1 MAIGRMLE
9 TVLAVGSPVSAFS
22 RCGTG
27 LTLPPLGEVDE
38 ESEKPFV
45 PPVVPVASGYGV
57 PAVVPP
63 GIVERGFPS
72 PEGFFLFLQPV
83 KVVHADVVIKA
94 AKAAATN
101 RFVAFFMF
109 YTFLSF
115 IHKFLFMYLKSL
127 FP

>member
-1 MAIGRMLE
+1 LE
-9 TVLAVGSPVSAFS
+9 EVACVPTEEPLVPPCGSVAFGYTVLAVV
-22 RCGTG
+22 
-27 LTLPPLGEVDE
+27 L
-38 ESEKPFV
+38 
-45 PPVVPVASGYGV
+45 
-57 PAVVPP
+57 P
-63 GIVERGFPS
+63 GIVESTFGS
-72 PEGFFLFLQPV
+72 FLFLHPV

-127 FP
+127 FS